1 MLYYRSRMSKRKFAE
16 LQNENGGSSPHSDF
30 DESSNCSSV
39 MTNSSSDVPTGKI
52 GKPKKA
58 KKSVQFDDV
67 KVYYFPRSQG
77 FICVPSEGGS
87 TLGMELKHTLQED
100 YSVAEYAKAQRRLHQ
115 QLLEEH
121 QGRLLPGISGSKM
134 KVCDKS
140 DEDDDDD
147 DEEEDEEEEEE
158 EDSDFEDDYIFLQPI
173 SIRQRRTLLRQAGVR
188 KIDIQEKDRCK
199 DIRVS
204 REVCGCDC
212 KVYCD
217 PETCAC
223 SVAGIKCQVDR
234 LSFPCGC
241 SKDGCGN
248 ANGRIE
254 FNPIRV
260 RTHFIHTLM
269 RLQLEKREEDS
280 SLYRLQRATGTK
292 STSEVESLEGSTTSV
307 VQAQNFNGQ
316 EKQKSVDLSEFNSN
330 ELGSCRDCQ
339 NSEVCSMMLAEVQ
352 HSTLEVE
359 QQRSLLNNM
368 YPYKDLPHGTVTNPL
383 PHVLLFND
391 TEEDLYTA
399 QNTTSFYTFKQEEG
413 SYSETSECSSD
424 TSTTFENNHYQ
435 KSYQTLATPSFEGS
449 LGEQANLEFCHQST
463 PPSNYIQ
470 GNPTEPKYIPLNS
483 SAHMYRVGQTGPQG
497 ATHHSYPS
505 TQGQWPSGE
514 GKVAQP
520 SSSYSSAPVR
530 SQVVGTG
537 LAPCSYTT
545 MTNTTSDQIAETC
558 PSISSLINNVSQGLE
573 YVDQGINDF
582 KQVQDH
588 YGTDRIQGDFSM
600 ECEST
605 AKVYTDLDKNAP
617 APKTRTSDQCLLES
631 TANKTCKAN
640 GESTKISSES
650 SSANYSILP
659 IMENVISSSTSLA
672 QDISQKFQQ
681 NHHLNSTVSSTSTN
695 HRDLI
700 RSKVDTGQNFGEII
714 KESIVETVSA

>member
-1 MLYYRSRMSKRKFAE
+1 MSKRKFAE
-16 LQNENGGSSPHSDF
+16 LQNENGGSPTHSDF

-39 MTNSSSDVPTGKI
+39 MTNSSSDVPTGIISKQK
-52 GKPKKA
+52 KP
-58 KKSVQFDDV
+58 KKSVQFHDV

-77 FICVPSEGGS
+77 FVCVPSEGGS
-87 TLGMELKHTLQED
+87 TLGMELKHSHFED
-100 YSVAEYAKAQRRLHQ
+100 YSVSEYAKEQRRLHQ
-115 QLLEEH
+115 RLLEKH
-121 QGRLLPGISGSKM
+121 RQQGRGMSGLLEKSKS
-134 KVCDKS
+134 CDKS
-140 DEDDDDD
+140 DDDD
-147 DEEEDEEEEEE
+147 DEDDEDEDDEEEE
-158 EDSDFEDDYIFLQPI
+158 EDSDFEDLEDYIFLQPI

-280 SLYRLQRATGTK
+280 SLYRMRGSSGTK
-292 STSEVESLEGSTTSV
+292 SASDAESGSGSDTSV
-307 VQAQNFNGQ
+307 DQQQSAS
-316 EKQKSVDLSEFNSN
+316 KDKPKTVDLTEFNSN

-339 NSEVCSMMLAEVQ
+339 NSEVCNMMMAEVQ
-352 HSTLEVE
+352 HASLEAE
-359 QQRSLLNNM
+359 QQRSVLNNM
-368 YPYKDLPHGTVTNPL
+368 YPYKDLPQGTVTNPL

-391 TEEDLYTA
+391 TEDDLYTA
-399 QNTTSFYTFKQEEG
+399 QNTTPFYNFKQEEA

-424 TSTTFENNHYQ
+424 TSTAYENNHYQ
-435 KSYQTLATPSFEGS
+435 KSYQTLATPSFEGT
-449 LGEQANLEFCHQST
+449 LGEEANQEFCHRANQPT
-463 PPSNYIQ
+463 NYTQ
-470 GNPTEPKYIPLNS
+470 GHQMEQKYMPLNS
-483 SAHMYRVGQTGPQG
+483 SSHMYRVGQVVPSVDSHHNYSSPQNQWAADHG
-497 ATHHSYPS
+497 GKQAPAPS
-505 TQGQWPSGE
+505 TYNPTGTSQTSESGLT
-514 GKVAQP
+514 
-520 SSSYSSAPVR
+520 S
-530 SQVVGTG
+530 
-537 LAPCSYTT
+537 CSYTT

-558 PSISSLINNVSQGLE
+558 PSISSLINNVSQSLE
-573 YVDQGINDF
+573 YVDQGINNF
-582 KQVQDH
+582 KPVQEG
-588 YGTDRIQGDFSM
+588 YGGTEQIPNDYSL

-605 AKVYTDLDKNAP
+605 AKVYTDLDSSSIPPLKD
-617 APKTRTSDQCLLES
+617 RTNDPCLLLES
-631 TANKTCKAN
+631 PAHLTHKAD
-640 GESTKISSES
+640 GKPTKVSTESTT
-650 SSANYSILP
+650 ADYSIAP
-659 IMENVISSSTSLA
+659 IMENIISSSTSIAHDL
-672 QDISQKFQQ
+672 SQKFQQ
-681 NHHLNSTVSSTSTN
+681 NHRVNSTVTSTSSN
-695 HRDLI
+695 HRDLL

>member
-1 MLYYRSRMSKRKFAE
+1 MSKRKFAE
-16 LQNENGGSSPHSDF
+16 LQNEGSPSHSDF

-39 MTNSSSDVPTGKI
+39 MTNSSSDVPTGIVSNKQK
-52 GKPKKA
+52 KP
-58 KKSVQFDDV
+58 KKSVQFHDV

-77 FICVPSEGGS
+77 FVCVPSEGGS
-87 TLGMELKHTLQED
+87 TLGMELKHSHIED
-100 YSVAEYAKAQRRLHQ
+100 YSVADYAKEQRRLHQ
-115 QLLEEH
+115 RMLEEHRH
-121 QGRLLPGISGSKM
+121 QGRLMPGLLGKS

-140 DEDDDDD
+140 DDDEDD
-147 DEEEDEEEEEE
+147 DEEEEEEEE
-158 EDSDFEDDYIFLQPI
+158 EDSDFEDLEDYIFLQPI

-248 ANGRIE
+248 TNGRIE

-280 SLYRLQRATGTK
+280 SLYRLQKSSGTK
-292 STSEVESLEGSTTSV
+292 SASDAELGVGLDTSV
-307 VQAQNFNGQ
+307 KLVQAANQD
-316 EKQKSVDLSEFNSN
+316 KPKAVDLTEFNSN

-339 NSEVCSMMLAEVQ
+339 NSEVCNMMMAEVQ
-352 HSTLEVE
+352 HASLEAE
-359 QQRSLLNNM
+359 QQRNVLNNM
-368 YPYKDLPHGTVTNPL
+368 YQYKDLPQGTVTNPL

-391 TEEDLYTA
+391 TEDDLYTA
-399 QNTTSFYTFKQEEG
+399 QNTTPFYNFKQEDA

-424 TSTTFENNHYQ
+424 TSTTYENSHYQ

-449 LGEQANLEFCHQST
+449 LGEEANQEFCHRSN
-463 PPSNYIQ
+463 PPNNYIQ
-470 GNPTEPKYIPLNS
+470 GTPNEQKYMSLNS
-483 SAHMYRVGQTGPQG
+483 SSHMYRVGQVAPPVDSHHNYSTPQTQWATGGGKQAP
-497 ATHHSYPS
+497 APS
-505 TQGQWPSGE
+505 TYTNTGTSQTSVSGL
-514 GKVAQP
+514 
-520 SSSYSSAPVR
+520 SS
-530 SQVVGTG
+530 
-537 LAPCSYTT
+537 CSYIT

-573 YVDQGINDF
+573 YVDQGINNF
-582 KQVQDH
+582 KPVKEG
-588 YGTDRIQGDFSM
+588 YGTEQLPSDYSM
-600 ECEST
+600 DCGST
-605 AKVYTDLDKNAP
+605 AKVYTDLDSNTPPLKD
-617 APKTRTSDQCLLES
+617 RTNDQCLLLES
-631 TANKTCKAN
+631 AAHTTHKAD
-640 GESTKISSES
+640 GEPDKVTTES
-650 SSANYSILP
+650 SRADYSIAP
-659 IMENVISSSTSLA
+659 IMENIISSSTSIA
-672 QDISQKFQQ
+672 QDLSQKFQQ
-681 NHHLNSTVSSTSTN
+681 NHCVNPTITSTSSSN
-695 HRDLI
+695 HRDLL
-700 RSKVDTGQNFGEII
+700 RSKVETGQNFGEII